1 MTDIN
6 DLRENFINLSQHLS
20 RISESNERSAASLL
34 KIQRMMH
41 ALVWLVII
49 ITLINIWFLI
59 M

>member
-6 DLRENFINLSQHLS
+6 DLGENFINLSQHLS

-49 ITLINIWFLI
+49 ITLINIGFLI

>member
-49 ITLINIWFLI
+49 ITLINIGFLI

>member
-1 MTDIN
+1 MNDIN
-6 DLRENFINLSQHLS
+6 DLRENFINLSQYLS

-49 ITLINIWFLI
+49 ITLINIGFLI